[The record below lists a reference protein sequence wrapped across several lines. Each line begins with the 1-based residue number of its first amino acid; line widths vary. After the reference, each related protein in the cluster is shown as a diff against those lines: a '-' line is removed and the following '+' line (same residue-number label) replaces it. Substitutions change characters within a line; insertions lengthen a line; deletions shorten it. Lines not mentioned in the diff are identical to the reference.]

1 MKEEDPL
8 EENPNDVHN
17 RRTLRPYDTPQN
29 REDAGALK
37 LLAVVD
43 RLPRVGIVKIV
54 FHTSCKETQEIAYL
68 ELRSTDLAEGVSAAN
83 LYACIELPLAT
94 IFEKPVEELTAL
106 LKKRLISLTAIAQS
120 AETPPPQ
127 MTLMAN

>member
-1 MKEEDPL
+1 MRLLSATRPPL
-8 EENPNDVHN
+8 VCERPVA
-17 RRTLRPYDTPQN
+17 LRPYDTPQN

-43 RLPRVGIVKIV
+43 HHPRVEIVKIV
-54 FHTSCKETQEIAYL
+54 FQTSGKGAEEFAYL
-68 ELRSTDLAEGVSAAN
+68 ELRTTYIPEGVSAAN

-94 IFEKPVEELTAL
+94 IFEKPVEELSAL